1 MSEQPWTPEP
11 AATSRRREVL
21 NYMSALDDG
30 EFNSLISEARAT
42 SKDAAVAKVV
52 AFLKGNRG

>member
-11 AATSRRREVL
+11 AATSKRREVL

-30 EFNSLISEARAT
+30 EFNSLISEART
-42 SKDAAVAKVV
+42 SSKEAAVARIS
-52 AFLKGNRG
+52 AILKGKG